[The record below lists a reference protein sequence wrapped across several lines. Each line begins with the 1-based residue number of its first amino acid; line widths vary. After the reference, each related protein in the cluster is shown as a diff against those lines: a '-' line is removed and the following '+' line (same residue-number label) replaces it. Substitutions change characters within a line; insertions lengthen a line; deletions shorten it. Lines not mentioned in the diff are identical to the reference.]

1 MCISIIVHRKSRH
14 SFQYDKRFKKKN
26 AQKKGTILFFG
37 SKLASHARRLG
48 HFCIHLGLYI
58 SCHLLYICKGAK
70 DMNMKNE
77 EKIYQLNTYNIAEYT
92 STDYTDNDIAIL

>member
-14 SFQYDKRFKKKN
+14 SFQYDKRFKKKMLR
-26 AQKKGTILFFG
+26 KGTILFFG

-70 DMNMKNE
+70 DMNMKTKKRFTNLTHT
-77 EKIYQLNTYNIAEYT
+77 I
-92 STDYTDNDIAIL
+92 

>member
-1 MCISIIVHRKSRH
+1 MCISIIVHRKVDILFNTTSVSR
-14 SFQYDKRFKKKN
+14 KKCSE
-26 AQKKGTILFFG
+26 KGTILFFG

-70 DMNMKNE
+70 DMNMKTKKRFTNLTHT
-77 EKIYQLNTYNIAEYT
+77 I
-92 STDYTDNDIAIL
+92 